1 VSRQFTHGHLVR
13 GLLKLENLLVHK
25 LTFLMVNDVR
35 IQGAIFTG
43 ALVTRLLDS
52 TASPWERQARETAV
66 DADIFTVVTTLA
78 ADVHNS

>member
-1 VSRQFTHGHLVR
+1 VSRHFTHGYLVR

-25 LTFLMVNDVR
+25 LTFLVVNDVR

-52 TASPWERQARETAV
+52 TASPW
-66 DADIFTVVTTLA
+66 
-78 ADVHNS
+78 